1 MTQYPSFIENEVD
14 SEFCERG
21 KLRWDCFGQEGYR
34 SLMDVL
40 SRKSDTPF
48 KSPEEIFLY
57 YTDLYILINY
67 ITNGKYNSHR
77 TQRCEHEDLLTEA
90 IIANKNNSE
99 INWSAIYAYL
109 DERKKQPYLKTG
121 QEVVNRVFKQFKDEL
136 RNRDTFCLY

>member
-109 DERKKQPYLKTG
+109 DERKNNHISKQGK
-121 QEVVNRVFKQFKDEL
+121 K
-136 RNRDTFCLY
+136 

>member
-1 MTQYPSFIENEVD
+1 MTTYPDFIENEVD

-21 KLRWDCFGQEGYR
+21 KLRWDYFEQDGYR
-34 SLMDVL
+34 SLMGVL
-40 SRKSDTPF
+40 STRTDTPF

-67 ITNGKYNSHR
+67 ITNSTYDYQHTR
-77 TQRCEHEDLLTEA
+77 PCEHEDQLTEA
-90 IIANKNNSE
+90 ITKNKNNSE

-109 DERKKQPYLKTG
+109 DERKTQPYLKTS

-136 RNRDTFCLY
+136 RTQEAFCLY

>member
-1 MTQYPSFIENEVD
+1 MTQYPSFIENEVN

-57 YTDLYILINY
+57 F
-67 ITNGKYNSHR
+67 
-77 TQRCEHEDLLTEA
+77 
-90 IIANKNNSE
+90 
-99 INWSAIYAYL
+99 

-136 RNRDTFCLY
+136 RNPDTFCLY